1 MRFKKLRL
9 CRSVFVAI
17 NLRHPPFMP
26 ESASRSDHTGGT
38 AAVIAAKQAT
48 SVIPIIFGS
57 VADPVGTGLV
67 ASLAR
72 PGGNVT
78 GLSNQSPDLPG
89 KLWAHFH
96 PNAIWIVTVWC
107 KIIATIR
114 ALRIVS
120 GPLSTIH
127 DRKPRTHCAGHSLN
141 GRH

>member
-1 MRFKKLRL
+1 LRFKKRRL

-57 VADPVGTGLV
+57 VANPVGTGLV

-78 GLSNQSPDLPG
+78 VFQTSRPIFLGSSGHIFTRTPYGL
-89 KLWAHFH
+89 
-96 PNAIWIVTVWC
+96 
-107 KIIATIR
+107 
-114 ALRIVS
+114 
-120 GPLSTIH
+120 
-127 DRKPRTHCAGHSLN
+127 
-141 GRH
+141 